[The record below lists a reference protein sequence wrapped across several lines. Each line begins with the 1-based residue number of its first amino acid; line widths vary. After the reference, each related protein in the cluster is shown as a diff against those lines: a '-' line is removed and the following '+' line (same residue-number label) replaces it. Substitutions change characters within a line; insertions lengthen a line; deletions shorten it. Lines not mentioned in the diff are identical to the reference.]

1 MLQEK
6 GFGLFKHRS
15 YQIIRYQNIFR
26 QKLNYATLFPG
37 FTDIPVFFRTL
48 TKSYFFPYIIL
59 IMLPVLVYLHT
70 YLSTVTY
77 VEVLRGHSLD
87 HCEESMYASSWSP
100 PSMHPSCCPWPLMTG
115 MLQKSPIL
123 VFIEKTGL

>member
-1 MLQEK
+1 MDFMKMLLFASIWIDLGTRKNADPDLMGVKEK
-6 GFGLFKHRS
+6 MKL
-15 YQIIRYQNIFR
+15 QIP
-26 QKLNYATLFPG
+26 K
-37 FTDIPVFFRTL
+37 FFRTL

-59 IMLPVLVYLHT
+59 IMLPVLVYRYLHT

-77 VEVLRGHSLD
+77 VEVLRGRSLD
-87 HCEESMYASSWSP
+87 HCEDSINVSSWSP

-123 VFIEKTGL
+123 VFIEKYRL